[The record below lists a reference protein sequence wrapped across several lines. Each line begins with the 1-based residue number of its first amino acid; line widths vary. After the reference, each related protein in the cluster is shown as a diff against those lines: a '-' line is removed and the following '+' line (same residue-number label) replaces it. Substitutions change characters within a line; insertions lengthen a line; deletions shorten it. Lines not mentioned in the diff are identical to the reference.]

1 MNIKYFFSIFH
12 IFLIIL
18 LLIYPYIISKNY
30 LYDSI
35 YLFLFI
41 SGKLSWIFCKD
52 ECYISYL
59 FKKIENKDYQLG
71 DNSSELTD
79 IVNMY
84 HNKYIKIM
92 MTILVILFP
101 TLYAINIA
109 IINFRSKII
118 PNILLYIMLIFY
130 FIYLYYVHFIKIIIK
145 NNTETYNK
153 NIFFINL
160 FKFIYVLILFYIIYN
175 YFYNLYL

>member
-1 MNIKYFFSIFH
+1 M
-12 IFLIIL
+12 FLIIL

-59 FKKIENKDYQLG
+59 FKKVENKDYQLG
-71 DNSSELTD
+71 DNSTELSD

-92 MTILVILFP
+92 MTILVSLFP

-109 IINFRSKII
+109 IINFRSRII
-118 PNILLYIMLIFY
+118 SNILLYTMLIFY
-130 FIYLYYVHFIKIIIK
+130 FIYLYYVHFIKIKIS
-145 NNTETYNK
+145 TETDNK

-175 YFYNLYL
+175 YFYNL